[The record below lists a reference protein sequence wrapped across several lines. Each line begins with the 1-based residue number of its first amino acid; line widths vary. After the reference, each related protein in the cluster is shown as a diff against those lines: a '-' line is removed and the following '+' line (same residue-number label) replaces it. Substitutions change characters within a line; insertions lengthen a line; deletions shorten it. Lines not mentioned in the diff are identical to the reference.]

1 MLHKTKNYETKLQ
14 KMLNGLNL
22 GYKTNDVKTRDT
34 KRGINPDFELDSVV
48 RGQNERKSNISG
60 VRHSITMVN
69 ELNAGKRLILNHFEL
84 RKGIQ
89 MLIPD

>member
-34 KRGINPDFELDSVV
+34 KRGINQDFGLDSAV

-84 RKGIQ
+84 GIGIL